1 MPHRKLIAR
10 LQAVSGLTARDR
22 AGLEAIPYVVKELED
37 SACVSRQGDRPKS
50 CVVIMRGFLARQR
63 VVAARNQICAFY
75 VPGDMP
81 DLPTLHL
88 PEMDHD
94 LCSVGRSTIA
104 MVSHSYLKPLIA
116 NSAELANALWRE
128 TLIQGAIY
136 RDWVENLGSRQALP
150 RLAHLFCELAT
161 RLRIVGLVKDD
172 TFDLPFTQ
180 EDMADATGLS
190 IVHVN
195 RTLQELRRR
204 GVIELQNRSVTVLQ
218 PNALEELGEFDPAYL
233 HGLEPPDSGRRADSI
248 S

>member
-37 SACVSRQGDRPKS
+37 GACVARQGDRPKR
-50 CVVIMRGFLARQR
+50 CVVVMRGFLARQR
-63 VVAARNQICAFY
+63 VVSARNQICAFY

-88 PEMDHD
+88 PEMHHD

-104 MVSHSYLKPLIA
+104 LVSHSYLKPLIA
-116 NSAELANALWRE
+116 SSAELANALWRE

-136 RDWVENLGSRQALP
+136 RDWVENLGARQALP
-150 RLAHLFCELAT
+150 RLAHLLCELAA

-180 EDMADATGLS
+180 EDIADAIGLS

-195 RTLQELRRR
+195 RTLQELRRK
-204 GVIELQNRSVTVLQ
+204 GIIVLESHSVTVLQ
-218 PNALEELGEFDPAYL
+218 PDALEELGEFDPSYL
-233 HGLEPPDSGRRADSI
+233 NALQPPELGRRADSI
-248 S
+248 F